1 MAKPKDAAAEP
12 TKAEGSVKVTKAN
25 TTRADKKKKHVE
37 ARDDKSRVK
46 FESTLTRLEAVAY
59 FEAIVS
65 GLRKGALKFKQ
76 GEDAISLSPAEH
88 VDVEVKAQ
96 RKRGKENVSFEIA
109 WHTADDGDLTISSN

>member
-1 MAKPKDAAAEP
+1 MAKPKSASAEP
-12 TKAEGSVKVTKAN
+12 TKAESELKVSKAKSGKPD
-25 TTRADKKKKHVE
+25 RKKKQAEVKS
-37 ARDDKSRVK
+37 DNSRVK

-59 FEAIVS
+59 FEAIVA

-109 WHTADDGDLTISSN
+109 WHTADDGDLMISSN